1 MKVQE
6 IKEIAQKMEIPTGK
20 LKKGELIREI
30 QKAEGNCVCFDSGRS
45 TLCGQPECLWADDC
59 N

>member
-6 IKEIAQKMEIPTGK
+6 IKEIAQRMSIPCGK

-30 QKAEGNCVCFDSGRS
+30 QKAEGNCDCFDSGRS
-45 TLCGQPECLWADDC
+45 NVCGQQNCCWADDC

>member
-6 IKEIAQKMEIPTGK
+6 IKEIAQKMEIPAGK
-20 LKKGELIREI
+20 MKKGELIREI
-30 QKAEGNCVCFDSGRS
+30 QKAEGNCVCCDSGRA
-45 TLCGQPECLWADDC
+45 THCGQDDCLWIDDC

>member
-6 IKEIAQKMEIPTGK
+6 IKEIAQRLEIPTGK

-30 QKAEGNCVCFDSGRS
+30 QRVEGNCTCFDTGRS
-45 TLCGQPECLWADDC
+45 TLCGQAECLWIDDC

>member
-20 LKKGELIREI
+20 LKKSELIRVI
-30 QKAEGNCVCFDSGRS
+30 QRTEGNDECFDTGKAAHCR
-45 TLCGQPECLWADDC
+45 QDNCLWSCDC
-59 N
+59 K